1 MLLFVV
7 GLIALVGG
15 ASILVHGASRLALR
29 LGLSPLVVGLT
40 VVAFGTSAPEMA
52 VSTGAVLSGQG
63 AMAIGNAVGSN
74 IFNVLF
80 ILGLAALI
88 TPLSVHRQVIR
99 QEVPI
104 MIATA
109 LLLVVLGL
117 DGTLGVPDGS
127 LLLGLMV
134 AYTAFLVVQS
144 RAEPAQGAVDEFE
157 ANLAP
162 SVQGRWHAS
171 LWVQIGL
178 IAAGLALLVFG
189 SDALVTSAVS
199 FARAWGVSETVIG
212 LTIVA
217 AGTSL
222 PEVATSVMA
231 SVKGERDIAVGNV
244 VGSGVFNILGVIGL
258 AAVVA
263 PLGPGGSLSVPPD
276 AARFDIWVML
286 AVTFACLPI
295 FLTGREISRWEGGL
309 FLAYYVAYTAYLVMA
324 AQRHDGVEALGDAM
338 LGFVM
343 PLTIVTLSV
352 SMLRRAGR

>member
-1 MLLFVV
+1 
-7 GLIALVGG
+7 
-15 ASILVHGASRLALR
+15 
-29 LGLSPLVVGLT
+29 
-40 VVAFGTSAPEMA
+40 
-52 VSTGAVLSGQG
+52 
-63 AMAIGNAVGSN
+63 
-74 IFNVLF
+74 
-80 ILGLAALI
+80 
-88 TPLSVHRQVIR
+88 
-99 QEVPI
+99 

-244 VGSGVFNILGVIGL
+244 VGSGVYAPASGALSDTRSSRGGMVL
-258 AAVVA
+258 HQRRDVAVQLRHCAAEW
-263 PLGPGGSLSVPPD
+263 PSD
-276 AARFDIWVML
+276 AAL
-286 AVTFACLPI
+286 K
-295 FLTGREISRWEGGL
+295 
-309 FLAYYVAYTAYLVMA
+309 
-324 AQRHDGVEALGDAM
+324 
-338 LGFVM
+338 
-343 PLTIVTLSV
+343 
-352 SMLRRAGR
+352 RAGPNPQRQ